1 MKYRMQPWK
10 LTAFRGKLFSEII
23 LPTSF
28 QICGFCFFCVYI
40 SSFFLPTKQGS
51 LPKSYFNISLEKKNT
66 QMLLTGVVTPVSD
79 TYHNIYSDEKQIC
92 SSKVWE
98 VEPECK
104 IELSDTALCL
114 LHITLRTGYR
124 PNYSIPYYHLLSTE
138 WKLSH
143 RRTIAYSCSA
153 PVVSTDKS
161 LQIHLVWDGKKGIL
175 APCDRALVPFLG
187 HLPASM
193 TRAAEAVS
201 PAYRENAN
209 MKKKKPLACL
219 LQA

>member
-1 MKYRMQPWK
+1 MGF
-10 LTAFRGKLFSEII
+10 AFS
-23 LPTSF
+23 
-28 QICGFCFFCVYI
+28 VY
-40 SSFFLPTKQGS
+40 TS
-51 LPKSYFNISLEKKNT
+51 LPFSYPQNKAPCQSPILISAWKKKNT